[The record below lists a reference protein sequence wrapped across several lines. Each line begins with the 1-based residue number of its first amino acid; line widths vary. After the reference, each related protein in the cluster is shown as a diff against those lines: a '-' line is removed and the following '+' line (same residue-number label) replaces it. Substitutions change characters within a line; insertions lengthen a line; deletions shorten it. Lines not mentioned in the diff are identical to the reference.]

1 MKKTVFASI
10 MALAISSAFA
20 IDKAKPLTLE
30 EVVVSAHKE
39 LKDEKDKKKDTDRIK
54 KYGKLEFDERVETT
68 YNALENVEK
77 LIKAVNRIGGNAI
90 AYETS
95 VNQKAGQVTALV
107 QAEKDILAQTDES
120 ASKRRR
126 MYRKLYKEGIKDL
139 KGIASST
146 DALFQDVFELAQT
159 QVVDAAGDIKE
170 KLEVL
175 PNDITFVAKDG
186 TQKTVSLEE
195 ALTLTLENTE
205 ATQSELANLTN
216 GQDAIKA
223 GQDAIKAG
231 QDELAAKLEEN
242 LSAIIENIETLSNIV
257 ETANEKVLAGQAT
270 ILQAILVQNLTESYY
285 VVVPYMNTDSGK
297 GWKVE
302 ISKPSKRKLRRFV
315 DDVRNS
321 MKKLER
327 QGYSVNL
334 KITLQSFN
342 DVTGGFEINQAVAD
356 SRVNKVYKFL
366 TNKNT
371 GFRSDV
377 KKNVEFAFAETFV
390 QSEVQSNKDRGVEL
404 TVEWQF
410 DTKVVLD

>member
-1 MKKTVFASI
+1 